1 MKDLKFY
8 GEIKDGK
15 LVLDNPDIFREAIAR
30 CRDKPV
36 VVEVRKQ
43 EDDVTRGQW
52 GYLYGSAYR
61 LFADHFGWSVD
72 DVDKYMK
79 REFMKY
85 HGMILPDG
93 MTLTKSSFG
102 RGWVANYIDFVLNKC
117 GEEGVVV
124 PPADPRWKENIYQ
137 EDENV

>member
-1 MKDLKFY
+1 MKKTTFY
-8 GEIKDGK
+8 GRIEKGK
-15 LVLDNPDIFREAIAR
+15 LALDDKNLFQEFVFKQ
-30 CRDKPV
+30 RDMPV
-36 VVEVRKQ
+36 ELSIQKS
-43 EDDVTRGQW
+43 DDTTTLAQW

-72 DVDKYMK
+72 DADEYMK

-124 PPADPRWKENIYQ
+124 PPADPRWKETVYQ
-137 EDENV
+137 ENKNV